1 MDVVETTDITI
12 IVPVVIVE
20 KCILTFVIW
29 NLFHLFSRIGQWKLG
44 KKIEYLLV
52 MIHSEVLEVFCKI
65 FLFNESFLLDRRY
78 NSFYLIR
85 FVFVI
90 FILHSFYFS
99 YFFIELKI
107 CNYSLLS
114 RINVQQQNV
123 PLRFN

>member
-29 NLFHLFSRIGQWKLG
+29 NLFHLAYWSMKIGKEDWISVADDIFWSFRNFL
-44 KKIEYLLV
+44 
-52 MIHSEVLEVFCKI
+52 FKI

-78 NSFYLIR
+78 SSFYLIR

>member
-52 MIHSEVLEVFCKI
+52 MIHSEVLKVFCKI

-78 NSFYLIR
+78 SSFYLIR